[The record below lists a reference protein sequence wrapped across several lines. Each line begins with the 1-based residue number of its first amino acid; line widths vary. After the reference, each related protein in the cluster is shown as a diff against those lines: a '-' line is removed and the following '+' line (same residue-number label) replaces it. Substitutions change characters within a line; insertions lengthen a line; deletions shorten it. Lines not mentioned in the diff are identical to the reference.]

1 MGVHSH
7 ANSPLRKATSS
18 SYLRNDD
25 AVRRVGSPLKRMST
39 PGGGETTRD
48 ERRRQTGRF

>member
-1 MGVHSH
+1 MGVYSH

-18 SYLRNDD
+18 SHLKTED
-25 AVRRVGSPLKRMST
+25 ARRVGSPLKRMST
-39 PGGGETTRD
+39 PGGGDGYRD